1 MGDVKKRLFFA
12 LWPDASER
20 TAISAG
26 ASRAIAGAGS
36 RAVPAVNYHIT
47 LAFLGPVSASS
58 VAGIVEVV
66 SSVRFLPF
74 RLELDHTGYWPKSR
88 VAWLA
93 PSTCPLQLS
102 DLVDNLWNKLA
113 ALGFEAEARAYR
125 PHVTLARR
133 VSGGFGKR
141 LPKTIIWQANSFALA
156 ESCPGSSGPVYR
168 LLEQFPAGA

>member
-12 LWPDASER
+12 LWPDAGVR
-20 TAISAG
+20 AQISAG
-26 ASRAIAGAGS
+26 ASRAIEGAGNH
-36 RAVPAVNYHIT
+36 AVPAVNYHIT

-58 VAGIVEVV
+58 VPEIVEVV

-93 PSTCPLQLS
+93 PSTSPLQLS

-113 ALGFEAEARAYR
+113 C
-125 PHVTLARR
+125 
-133 VSGGFGKR
+133 FGKASV
-141 LPKTIIWQANSFALA
+141 IW
-156 ESCPGSSGPVYR
+156 
-168 LLEQFPAGA
+168 